1 MHSHLSE
8 TFAFMDASRAALAA
22 AAESVPEALRRQ
34 RPTPDR
40 WSAVEILEHLALVE
54 GRFTH
59 MLESTVGEALERGLG
74 PETASREPL
83 PANIGQMMGNRSN
96 TRTAP
101 DPVQPTGTLDEP
113 SAWAALAETRRAFQA
128 VLSRCDGL
136 ALSSVVHPHPF
147 FGPLN
152 AYQWGELIA
161 GHEMRHA
168 QQMRELAT
176 QLAAR
181 A

>member
-1 MHSHLSE
+1 
-8 TFAFMDASRAALAA
+8 MDASRAALAA

-54 GRFTH
+54 RRFTQ
-59 MLESTVGEALERGLG
+59 MLESKVGEALDRGLG

-83 PANIGQMMGNRSN
+83 PANIGQMLGNRSN

-113 SAWAALAETRRAFQA
+113 SAWGALA
-128 VLSRCDGL
+128 S
-136 ALSSVVHPHPF
+136 
-147 FGPLN
+147 
-152 AYQWGELIA
+152 
-161 GHEMRHA
+161 
-168 QQMRELAT
+168 
-176 QLAAR
+176 
-181 A
+181 